1 MEAGNLMRGFK
12 NKDDANI
19 YSLVKV
25 QRLVTVMTVIDNI
38 YGVKA

>member
-1 MEAGNLMRGFK
+1 MRGFK

-25 QRLVTVMTVIDNI
+25 QRLVTVMTVIDSI